1 MSNPE
6 IIATTRGA
14 AINLQP
20 INAAA
25 VTKSDS
31 TTFSQPSTIYVGGA
45 GDVAVRTIGGDTVT
59 FSAMA
64 AGTILPVLCDRVMS
78 TNTTA
83 TLMVRMY

>member
-1 MSNPE
+1 MSQVIPE
-6 IIATTRGA
+6 STIGG

-20 INAAA
+20 IHAIA
-25 VTKSDS
+25 VTKSDT
-31 TTFSQPSTIYVGGA
+31 TTFANPSTIYVGGA

-83 TLMVRMY
+83 TLLVRMY

>member
-1 MSNPE
+1 MSQVIPE
-6 IIATTRGA
+6 STIGG

-20 INAAA
+20 IHAAV

-31 TTFSQPSTIYVGGA
+31 TTFAQPSTVYVGAA

-59 FSAMA
+59 FVAMA

-78 TNTTA
+78 TNTSA
-83 TLMVRMY
+83 SSMVRMY